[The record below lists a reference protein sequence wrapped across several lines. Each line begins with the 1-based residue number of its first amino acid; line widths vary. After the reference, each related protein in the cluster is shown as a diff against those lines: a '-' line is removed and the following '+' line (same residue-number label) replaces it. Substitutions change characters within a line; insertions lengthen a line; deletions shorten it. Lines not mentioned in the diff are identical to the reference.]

1 VWRRERVGRT
11 SEEAVDE
18 VVEAIGE
25 DPMVLGEAVVDED
38 LATLGEA
45 AVTEA

>member
-1 VWRRERVGRT
+1 VCRRERVGRT
-11 SEEAVDE
+11 SE
-18 VVEAIGE
+18 EAIGE

-45 AVTEA
+45 AVMEA